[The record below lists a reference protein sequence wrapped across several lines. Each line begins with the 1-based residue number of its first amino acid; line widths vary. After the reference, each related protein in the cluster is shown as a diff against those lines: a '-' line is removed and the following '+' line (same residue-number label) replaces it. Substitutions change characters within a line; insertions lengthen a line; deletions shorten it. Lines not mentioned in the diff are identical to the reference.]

1 MQHDMTSG
9 KTIGDC
15 AIPHPIAFAILISEC
30 TGEATCGHRFSE
42 KQYVTEQKS
51 QESINIWVSYPSR
64 KQQASMLVPPVPLSP
79 RSPFF
84 FSQSSH
90 ALPSLAYRLRMA
102 LLSTLF
108 ACASKYLQHVSVYL
122 HAFVHPSSLLSASLI
137 L

>member
-1 MQHDMTSG
+1 MQHEMASS
-9 KTIGDC
+9 KTIGDY
-15 AIPHPIAFAILISEC
+15 AIPHTIVFTILISES
-30 TGEATCGHRFSE
+30 TGETTYGHHFSE

-64 KQQASMLVPPVPLSP
+64 KNKQTSMLVLPAP
-79 RSPFF
+79 
-84 FSQSSH
+84 SSYSSSSSLNL
-90 ALPSLAYRLRMA
+90 AMLCLAYRLRIA

-108 ACASKYLQHVSVYL
+108 ACASRYLQHVSVYL